1 MSFRPVFFCLAL
13 AAIAVSPLAVGAA
26 RAEQDSLKAPIDA
39 EAPTRPRLAIGLGG
53 NPNFTNAL
61 KKALEDTHRFEVL
74 NKPNVTSTLRAQGI
88 VLDSKLSVEKCRR
101 ALTVSGADF
110 VLDGKVDA
118 GSGMRISCRLY
129 DFRTG
134 EISRD
139 LSLFGNAGD
148 LQGLV
153 NTMSNYVRSNAPIRC
168 AIKDMNDDQVVMEM
182 GTMDGVI
189 PQSTYK
195 VLRYPRNLQ
204 PREVGVVRFT
214 KVDAFAAS
222 GEVEE
227 TKSGMT
233 VQPGDVLVEQ
243 TGSFNLA
250 P

>member
-26 RAEQDSLKAPIDA
+26 RAEQDALKTPIDA

-53 NPNFTNAL
+53 NPTFTNAL
-61 KKALEDTHRFEVL
+61 KKTLEDTHRFEVL
-74 NKPNVTSTLRAQGI
+74 NKPNVAATLRSQGI

-101 ALTVSGADF
+101 ALAISGADF

-118 GSGMRISCRLY
+118 NMRVTCRLY

-139 LSLFGNAGD
+139 LSLFGNPGD
-148 LQGLV
+148 VQGLV

-168 AIKDMNDDQVVMEM
+168 AIRDMNEDQVVLEL
-182 GTMDGVI
+182 GAMDGVI

-204 PREVGVVRFT
+204 PREVGTVRVT
-214 KVDAFAAS
+214 KVDPFAAS

-227 TKSGMT
+227 TKSGMK
-233 VQPGDVLVEQ
+233 VEPGDVLVEQ
-243 TGSFNLA
+243 TGAFNLA
-250 P
+250 N